1 MDFTQ
6 AASILAARSQD
17 ATARE
22 CDQCAGA
29 RALECEPDPPP
40 PPPPPASLR
49 AMPRCA
55 LLRVLLQ
62 QQEARVRQYRQ
73 FEEGFALFLQVADEA
88 QGYKA
93 LVASATAAFAEISAA
108 VVHVEEELR
117 ERAAAGGGPETS
129 ACDAAARLVR
139 RVQELERE
147 KLSLTAQLQIVRH
160 GIAIDELR
168 AAAVEAGEDAAG
180 LHARELQ
187 AAAMRQ
193 DEAAELTR
201 ALARLVDDLND
212 ALDDVRC
219 ELADAGDDA

>member
-6 AASILAARSQD
+6 AAAILASRSQD
-17 ATARE
+17 AARQCE
-22 CDQCAGA
+22 CAGA

-49 AMPRCA
+49 AMPRAA

-62 QQEARVRQYRQ
+62 QQEARVRQYRL

-88 QGYKA
+88 QGYEA
-93 LVASATAAFAEISAA
+93 LVASSTAAFAEISAA

-117 ERAAAGGGPETS
+117 ERAGAGGGPEAS
-129 ACDAAARLVR
+129 AFDASARLVR
-139 RVQELERE
+139 RIQELERE

-160 GIAIDELR
+160 GIAIDQLR
-168 AAAVEAGEDAAG
+168 QSAVEESGEEEAR
-180 LHARELQ
+180 LHARERQ
-187 AAAMRQ
+187 AAALRQ
-193 DEAAELTR
+193 DEAAELTGK
-201 ALARLVDDLND
+201 LARLVDELND

-219 ELADAGDDA
+219 EVADADDAD